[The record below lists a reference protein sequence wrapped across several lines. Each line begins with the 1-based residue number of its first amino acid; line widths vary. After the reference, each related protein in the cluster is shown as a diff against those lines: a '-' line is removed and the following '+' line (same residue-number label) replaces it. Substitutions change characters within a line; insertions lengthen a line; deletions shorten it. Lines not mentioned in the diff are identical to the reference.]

1 MEKSRL
7 FGALCAVIF
16 TFITLSAN
24 AAFIGRL
31 PATPGGT
38 DYQAYYDDQLEIT
51 WTANANINGADTW
64 ENQVA
69 WAAGL
74 NIDGVTGWRL
84 PSMDVNG
91 DDVFVDC
98 PSQAACED
106 DEYSHLFFYGAG
118 TVFRSGITPSSP
130 GPFSNVQSSGYWSGT
145 EFPSNPATNAMGLD
159 FSIGSRLFG
168 GKLVNN
174 FAWAVHDG
182 DVALIDSD
190 GDGLSDSDEIALG
203 TDPDDTDTDG
213 DGISDGSDP
222 DIIATAI
229 TALPLD
235 PSVFANR
242 GDPRGHRNAMLSRL
256 TDIQSDIAS
265 GDIEQAIRALRNLR
279 SHVDGCGASPD
290 RNDWITD
297 CIAQLEIRRLIDL
310 LITNLES

>member
-1 MEKSRL
+1 MKKSHL
-7 FGALCAVIF
+7 IGALCTGVFSLISL
-16 TFITLSAN
+16 TAN
-24 AAFIGRL
+24 AAFFGRL
-31 PATPGGT
+31 ETSPGSGI
-38 DYQAYYDDQLEIT
+38 YQAYYDDQLGIT
-51 WTANANINGADTW
+51 WTANANINGADNW
-64 ENQVA
+64 DNQVA

-118 TVFRSGITPSSP
+118 TVFGSGITPSRP

-145 EFPSNPATNAMGLD
+145 EFPSSPANNAMGFD
-159 FSIGSRLFG
+159 FSVDGRLFG
-168 GKLVNN
+168 SKIVNF

-182 DVALIDSD
+182 DVSTIDSD
-190 GDGLSDSDEIALG
+190 GDGLTDVDEIALG
-203 TDPDDTDTDG
+203 TDPSHPDTDRDT
-213 DGISDGSDP
+213 IPDGSDP

-229 TALPLD
+229 SALPLD
-235 PSVFANR
+235 PSAFANR
-242 GDPRGHRNAMLSRL
+242 GDPRGHRSAMLSRL

-265 GDIEQAIRALRNLR
+265 GDIEQALRGLRNLR
-279 SHVDGCGASPD
+279 ARVDGCGTSPD
-290 RNDWITD
+290 RNDWIID
-297 CIAQLEIRRLIDL
+297 CVAQLEIRRLIDL